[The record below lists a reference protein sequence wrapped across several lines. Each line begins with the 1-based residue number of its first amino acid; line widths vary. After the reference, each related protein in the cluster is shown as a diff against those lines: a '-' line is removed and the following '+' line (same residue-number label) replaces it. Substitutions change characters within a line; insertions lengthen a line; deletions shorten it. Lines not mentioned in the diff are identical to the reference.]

1 MTQELP
7 EQLFRWIVESI
18 PEAVVYSDRDGIIRL
33 WNRGAEAIFGYRQ
46 EDALGHTLDLIIPEP
61 WRARHWEG
69 YRAVMLTGVTRYGH
83 ELLAVPASRSD
94 GTRIS
99 IEFSIIL
106 PTDREGKVLATER
119 MHRVAHRREI
129 DDGRHPGEVLQKN
142 TARPNGDLV
151 PGLDGGSSRSDGL
164 DLVGVI
170 ETERGD
176 ARHVL
181 EEDSQG
187 VGQAANIDAQAN
199 RVDRRDQQ
207 RPASYDQRDEGICHV
222 FSFAS
227 ARTEGAG
234 QVCGTA
240 ARSMRTL
247 PSSTPLVSSRAAL
260 VIATAGW
267 ALAPPR

>member
-106 PTDREGKVLATER
+106 PTDPDGKVLGAVAIVRDVTTRWKQEQALRKRLGAAEVAT
-119 MHRVAHRREI
+119 I
-129 DDGRHPGEVLQKN
+129 
-142 TARPNGDLV
+142 
-151 PGLDGGSSRSDGL
+151 S
-164 DLVGVI
+164 
-170 ETERGD
+170 
-176 ARHVL
+176 
-181 EEDSQG
+181 
-187 VGQAANIDAQAN
+187 
-199 RVDRRDQQ
+199 
-207 RPASYDQRDEGICHV
+207 
-222 FSFAS
+222 
-227 ARTEGAG
+227 EGARSS
-234 QVCGTA
+234 GT
-240 ARSMRTL
+240 TQ
-247 PSSTPLVSSRAAL
+247 P
-260 VIATAGW
+260 
-267 ALAPPR
+267 